1 MTGVI
6 LNIIN
11 AILKVLNFII
21 KVLIFITERIIFTL
35 YRGIGELLE
44 SAYKAGHR
52 LIAGRLVR

>member
-11 AILKVLNFII
+11 GALKVVNFII
-21 KVLIFITERIIFTL
+21 KVMIFLAERVLFTL
-35 YRGIGELLE
+35 YRGVGELLE

-52 LIAGRLVR
+52 LIAERLVR

>member
-1 MTGVI
+1 MTGII

-11 AILKVLNFII
+11 GALKVLNFII
-21 KVLIFITERIIFTL
+21 KVLIFITERIFFTL

-52 LIAGRLVR
+52 LIAERLVR